1 MATNNKPQGFHPGA
15 ASVCTWPKP
24 VAVVIR
30 SLFYT
35 ATRPKS
41 KALLEGE
48 KDE

>member
-15 ASVCTWPKP
+15 VSVCTWPKP

-35 ATRPKS
+35 T
-41 KALLEGE
+41 LFDGG
-48 KDE
+48 KDA